1 MKPPFRFVNL
11 LVLSM
16 ALIALPASEGAA
28 AGSSPAPTSVTL
40 RVQTTVGGIMSPTF
54 VGTANDGSSRLF
66 VAERRGRIRIVK
78 NGIVQEEPFLDITDK
93 VESSYI
99 EQGLFSIA
107 FPPTAQPKTNFYVCY
122 TSVLAGNLVLARYRI
137 DPGNPDRAD
146 RDSEEVILQIEQPTT
161 YHHGGQLAFGPRDGY
176 LYMSTGDGKY
186 NVPPSTAA
194 QDMGSLLG
202 KLLRIDVESATVPY
216 AIPPTNPFVPDAQAR
231 PEIWA
236 LGFRNPWRF
245 AFDPNT
251 GDLYVGDVGQH
262 TWEEINFISG
272 ASGGGE
278 NFGWP
283 IAEGNHCYPGT
294 TCDMNGLTPPAIEYA
309 HSDRNCSVVG
319 GPVYRGQKHPQL
331 DGLYFY
337 GDTCTGKIWAAV
349 RDSEVWSSAPVFD
362 GDALITAMGVDE
374 EGSFWMTNYTGNAIH
389 QLVAAEWVYLPAL
402 LRL

>member
-1 MKPPFRFVNL
+1 MKPTFRMVNL
-11 LVLSM
+11 LFLIV
-16 ALIALPASEGAA
+16 ALIVLPAIGSAA
-28 AGSSPAPTSVTL
+28 AETRTTETSQAL
-40 RVQTTVGGIMSPTF
+40 RVQTTVGGILAPTF
-54 VGTANDGSSRLF
+54 VGAANDGSGRLF
-66 VAERRGRIRIVK
+66 VAERQGRIRIVK
-78 NGIVQEEPFLDITDK
+78 NGVAQAEPFLDIVDK
-93 VESSYI
+93 VESGYI

-107 FPPTAQPKTNFYVCY
+107 FPPTEQPKSDFYVCY
-122 TSVLAGNLVLARYRI
+122 TSVAGNLVLARYRI

-146 RDSEEVILQIEQPTT
+146 RDSEEVVLQVEQPTF
-161 YHHGGQLAFGPRDGY
+161 YHHGGQLAFGPLDGY

-202 KLLRIDVESATVPY
+202 KLLRIDVESTTPY
-216 AIPPTNPFVPDAQAR
+216 AIPPTNPFVPNEQAR

-245 AFDPNT
+245 AFDPST
-251 GDLYVGDVGQH
+251 GDLYLGDVGQH
-262 TWEEINFISG
+262 TWEEINFLPG
-272 ASGGGE
+272 ASAGGE

-283 IAEGNHCYPGT
+283 IAEGKHCYPGT
-294 TCDMNGLTPPAIEYA
+294 TCDMNGLTSPVIEYA

-319 GPVYRGQKHPQL
+319 GPVYRGQKYPQL

-337 GDTCTGKIWAAV
+337 GDTCTGKIWAAQ
-349 RDSEVWSSAPVFD
+349 RDNDVWSSTLVFD

-374 EGSFWMTNYTGNAIH
+374 EGLLWMTDYTSNAIH